1 MASTK
6 LSPDT
11 INFIK
16 RITRV
21 SNLYKVNQSV
31 IIEKY
36 YGIDAMGMI
45 SSHLVSELI
54 KRKLCDISRPKRIKF
69 RSKSSPLRNQ
79 ILFDCK
85 EPDTKRMR
93 LG

>member
-1 MASTK
+1 MASSK
-6 LSPDT
+6 LSTDT

-21 SNLYKVNQSV
+21 SNLYKVNQSI

-36 YGIDAMGMI
+36 YGIDAIGII
-45 SSHLVSELI
+45 SSNLVSELLQ
-54 KRKLCDISRPKRIKF
+54 KKLRDTSRPKRIKF

-79 ILFDCK
+79 IIFDCK

-93 LG
+93 LE